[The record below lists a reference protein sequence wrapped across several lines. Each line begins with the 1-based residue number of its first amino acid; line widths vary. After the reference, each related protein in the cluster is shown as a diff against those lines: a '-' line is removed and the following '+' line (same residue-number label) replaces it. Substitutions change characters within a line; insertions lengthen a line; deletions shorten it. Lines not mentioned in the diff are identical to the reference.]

1 MTPQDVKSIGMDVLR
16 HRVAITY
23 EAEAEEK
30 TSETVVQK
38 IFDEFIQLKQHVD
51 GRHKQGAGLGLA
63 IVRRVVEAHNGDI
76 EVCSAVGKGSTF
88 TIRLPVIPL
97 PATVAVSA

>member
-1 MTPQDVKSIGMDVLR
+1 MQARQPARGEPVEIRVIDTGIGI
-16 HRVAITY
+16 A
-23 EAEAEEK
+23 AEDQ
-30 TSETVVQK
+30 QK